1 MCAIIKCLNSIVS
14 MEKKENHMKKTNSLL
29 ATLGVACLISGA
41 ALAND
46 EQMVETYAHPT
57 MFGSA
62 AQQTV
67 SADGSYVVGGKIVK
81 AANKIGITGK
91 KNVAVKTFANDV
103 LATIKN
109 NTSEELWDAKLPILR
124 SELAVVLAEGLN
136 LQDTVAVPYTD
147 ITEDYWAT
155 QWISKALASRVMIG
169 YPDKTFKPDQKVTKA
184 EVFATLATLMSVP
197 NDATATPTFKN
208 SEVQY
213 IPTWAV
219 AASNEV
225 IASQVLEN
233 VPCPKKVINDEYLSR
248 EQVAYLVGSLRTAF
262 ANASISY
269 DSALGSYTP
278 TSIRVKLTERLSAKT
293 SNIGDK
299 FIAKTTENVSVN
311 GTTFPVNSKV
321 YGEIIEVARPG
332 VHNPGYLR
340 VKFNKI
346 VNGDITA
353 EFPTTL
359 TEAEATKI
367 KNPNFIARLLG
378 APLSTAAR
386 ITGVAGRSVSQTGN
400 IVSDGLEQYGDN
412 LSNTLVNTASLQ
424 PVAGV
429 RSFGG
434 SFITLGKGVYNIVK
448 TAVSGT
454 FGLVYEV
461 ADEIVYLVYPAAS
474 NDSSLNPGEE
484 LVIVY

>member
-1 MCAIIKCLNSIVS
+1 
-14 MEKKENHMKKTNSLL
+14 MKKTNSLL
-29 ATLGVACLISGA
+29 ATLGVACVISGA

-81 AANKIGITGK
+81 EANKIGITNK
-91 KNVAVKTFANDV
+91 KNVAVKAFAKDV
-103 LATIKN
+103 LNTIKN
-109 NTSEELWDAKLPILR
+109 NTTDEAWDAKLPILR

-136 LQDTVAVPYTD
+136 LQNTTDITYTD
-147 ITEDYWAT
+147 IHEGYWAT

-184 EVFATLATLMSVP
+184 EVFATLATLMNVP
-197 NDATATPTFKN
+197 ADEAAAPTFKG

-219 AASNEV
+219 PASNEV

-233 VPCPKKVINDEYLSR
+233 VPSPKKVIEEEYLSK
-248 EQVAYLVGSLRTAF
+248 EQVAYLVGSLRAAF
-262 ANASISY
+262 ANSSISF
-269 DSALGSYTP
+269 DSAIGTYTP
-278 TSIRVKLTERLSAKT
+278 TSIKVKLTERLSAKT

-299 FIAKTTENVSVN
+299 FIAKTTENVTIN
-311 GTTFPVNSKV
+311 GTYFPVESKV
-321 YGEIIEVARPG
+321 YGEVVEVARPG
-332 VHNPGYLR
+332 VKNTGYLR
-340 VKFNKI
+340 IKFNKI
-346 VNGDITA
+346 TKGDTCA
-353 EFPTTL
+353 EFPKEL

-367 KNPNFIARLLG
+367 KNPNFVARLFG

-400 IVSDGLEQYGDN
+400 IVSNGLEQYGDN
-412 LSNTLVNTASLQ
+412 LSNTLVNTLSLQ
-424 PVAGV
+424 PVAGA

-434 SFITLGKGVYNIVK
+434 SFITLGKGVFNIVK

-461 ADEIVYLVYPAAS
+461 ADEVVYLVCPCAS
-474 NDSSLNPGEE
+474 NDSSLNAGEE